1 MFYPFFMFFCHLGFP
16 KRSNQSSHLYIF
28 VQFIHLT
35 LLSSK
40 LWETSGSS
48 SSLPLTM
55 IHFDTNT
62 TIKDILAI
70 HNLGI
75 PFDKFIAKVSAAA

>member
-1 MFYPFFMFFCHLGFP
+1 MKARHFLHAWSMSVL
-16 KRSNQSSHLYIF
+16 SSL
-28 VQFIHLT
+28 

-55 IHFDTNT
+55 IRFDMDT
-62 TIKDILAI
+62 TIKDILDI
-70 HNLGI
+70 HNFGI
-75 PFDKFIAKVSAAA
+75 PFDKFIAKVSAAT

>member
-1 MFYPFFMFFCHLGFP
+1 
-16 KRSNQSSHLYIF
+16 
-28 VQFIHLT
+28 
-35 LLSSK
+35 
-40 LWETSGSS
+40 
-48 SSLPLTM
+48 M
-55 IHFDTNT
+55 IRFDTNT

>member
-1 MFYPFFMFFCHLGFP
+1 M
-16 KRSNQSSHLYIF
+16 SVSSSLS
-28 VQFIHLT
+28 
-35 LLSSK
+35 LSSK
-40 LWETSGSS
+40 LWETLGS

-55 IHFDTNT
+55 IRFDTNT

-75 PFDKFIAKVSAAA
+75 PFDKFIAKVSAVA